1 MLIHLGNNE
10 FVNFSHCEAIINLAT
25 VDQETSKQIRSALK
39 ASADTDLRAA
49 VLTTSGKWL
58 GSPLSPE
65 ILAERGFYNPFVNA
79 VYINRRLYGYHRPRN
94 RN

>member
-10 FVNFSHCEAIINLAT
+10 FVNFSQCEAIINLAT
-25 VDQETSKQIRSALK
+25 IDQETSKRIGSVLK
-39 ASADTDLRAA
+39 VTADTDIRAA

-79 VYINRRLYGYHRPRN
+79 VYIKRGLYGYHRPRN
-94 RN
+94 RS